1 MLALVTVV
9 LFGVALT
16 SLKLLNIA
24 AENFQ
29 DDMQKLVD
37 KELGQE
43 DDIAQSFDDVNEMK
57 QETKK

>member
-1 MLALVTVV
+1 MALVTVV